1 MLSAPSGPPHSG
13 KTALA
18 AKIAE
23 DSQFPFIKICSPDKM
38 IGFAETAKCQAIK
51 KVRTLRDLCVLKA
64 VVMRD
69 ATDVIFQLLA
79 FNSGFMV
86 FISLDIRG
94 CLQVP
99 TELCGGGR
107 YRKTSGWVC
116 HNEDNSHPV
125 KSDNTFKNITV
136 LFMCALLFIIYM
148 DLEGLYVV
156 LSSFCSCFIW
166 SDDNIQWNAWSA
178 LQTYS
183 VLSSHLWCFSTPQIL
198 FPSGHGSLTWC
209 CRLCWCYWRNLLLEW
224 ESCTITPAC
233 STEIHRQGAAPSF
246 H

>member
-1 MLSAPSGPPHSG
+1 
-13 KTALA
+13 
-18 AKIAE
+18 
-23 DSQFPFIKICSPDKM
+23 M

-51 KVRTLRDLCVLKA
+51 KVWTLRDLCMLKA

-69 ATDVIFQLLA
+69 ATVVIFQLLA
-79 FNSGFMV
+79 FNRV

-116 HNEDNSHPV
+116 HHKDDALPF
-125 KSDNTFKNITV
+125 KSDNMFKNITV
-136 LFMCALLFIIYM
+136 LFMCALLIIIYM
-148 DLEGLYVV
+148 DLEGLVFV
-156 LSSFCSCFIW
+156 LVLFEVKT
-166 SDDNIQWNAWSA
+166 IQWNAWFA

-183 VLSSHLWCFSTPQIL
+183 MLSSHLWCFSTPQIL

-209 CRLCWCYWRNLLLEW
+209 CRLCWCYWRNLLLGW

-233 STEIHRQGAAPSF
+233 STAIHRQGAAPPF
-246 H
+246 HQKTPSEKSYSNCYGAAHYICSLFIDMSELF